1 MIMIERFNQW
11 DGVNT
16 KKKRNRRRQRD
27 FVPRLEKAANIPSNT
42 LFLLSLSQLIQLP
55 SLLLI
60 IFHFTLV
67 NCNYFYYT
75 SFYQTHTKHTFNA
88 QSFDFSGKGK
98 TRFSQNGFHSRSRA
112 RNPSRP
118 CHHCRLRPRR
128 EFPLRQTIPAR
139 NHHRRFCKNVG
150 R

>member
-16 KKKRNRRRQRD
+16 GKKKETEEDSVTSFQD
-27 FVPRLEKAANIPSNT
+27 LKKPQIFHLIH
-42 LFLLSLSQLIQLP
+42 FFFSLSQLIQLP

-139 NHHRRFCKNVG
+139 NHHRRFRKNVG